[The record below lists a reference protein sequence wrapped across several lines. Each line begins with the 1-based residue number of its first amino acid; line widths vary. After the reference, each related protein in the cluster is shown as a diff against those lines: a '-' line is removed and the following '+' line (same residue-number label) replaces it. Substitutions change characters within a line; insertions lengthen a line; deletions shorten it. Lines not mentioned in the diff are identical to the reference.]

1 MKKKRDEQLKMVWR
15 VNPAHKKLQ
24 VRMENMRQFRH
35 QHEQLRTVIMRVLRP
50 NIMMVLSGRTEPQPE
65 GGDAANLK
73 QDALAIEAAD
83 ANAIEV
89 CAFKGILY
97 CKIFFLYL

>member
-1 MKKKRDEQLKMVWR
+1 MVWR

-24 VRMENMRQFRH
+24 GRMENMRQFRH

-50 NIMMVLSGRTEPQPE
+50 NIMLVLSGRQSEPSAAIPE
-65 GGDAANLK
+65 GGDALK
-73 QDALAIEAAD
+73 SDPLAIEAAD

-89 CAFKGILY
+89 C
-97 CKIFFLYL
+97 

>member
-1 MKKKRDEQLKMVWR
+1 MVWR

-24 VRMENMRQFRH
+24 QRMENMRLFRH

-50 NIMMVLSGRTEPQPE
+50 NIMLVLSGRQSESSAAIPE
-65 GGDAANLK
+65 GGDASNMK
-73 QDALAIEAAD
+73 PDPLAIEAAD

-89 CAFKGILY
+89 SYFE
-97 CKIFFLYL
+97 